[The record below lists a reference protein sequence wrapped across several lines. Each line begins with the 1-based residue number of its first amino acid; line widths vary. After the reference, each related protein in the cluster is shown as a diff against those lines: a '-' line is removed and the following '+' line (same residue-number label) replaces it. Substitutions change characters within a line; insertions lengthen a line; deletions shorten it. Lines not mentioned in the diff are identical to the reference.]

1 MLFGDDMNKKL
12 AIVTMSFKDDFKEC
26 GLLCKSIDIFVS
38 DKIIH
43 YIIVNDEDCK
53 LFQAYNYGQHA
64 IRKISEILPKWLIR
78 FPFKIA
84 GHRFHISPFT
94 YPVRGWIIQQIC
106 KLGVFEI
113 IDKDIDA
120 VLNLDSESVFM
131 RPFDYDRFVKGENY
145 VMFKLKETMLSHVDK
160 EFCIAAKRLLRATND
175 ISSLSQHSYINEGV
189 CFERKNLTELLNL
202 IASNNIFGSWRMALC
217 NTYRFSEYYLYGIY
231 VNAIL
236 GGRNHFFDDKRI
248 FPHLSIAEYNERK
261 SFENKV
267 REVMQDDK
275 IMGLWLQKTLR
286 KKNSQYYL
294 EFDAKKQVIES
305 FWKLNS

>member
-1 MLFGDDMNKKL
+1 MNKKL

-26 GLLCKSIDIFVS
+26 GLLCESIDIFVGN
-38 DKIIH
+38 DIIH
-43 YIIVNDEDCK
+43 YIIVNDEDYK
-53 LFQAYNYGQHA
+53 LFQAYNYGQHT

-113 IDKDIDA
+113 IGKDIDA

-131 RPFDYDRFVKGENY
+131 RPFNYDYFVKNEKY
-145 VMFKLKETMLSHVDK
+145 IMFRLKEIELSPVDK
-160 EFCIAAKRLLRATND
+160 GFCIVAKHLLRTDKD
-175 ISSLSQHSYINEGV
+175 ISSISQHSYINELV
-189 CFERKNLTELLNL
+189 CFERKNLTELLQL
-202 IASNNIFGSWRMALC
+202 IASNNLFGSWKMALC
-217 NTYRFSEYYLYGIY
+217 NTYRFSEYFLYGIY
-231 VNAIL
+231 VNDIL

-248 FPHLSIAEYNERK
+248 FPHLSIKEYNDEK

-275 IMGLWLQKTLR
+275 IIGLWLQKTLR
-286 KKNSQYYL
+286 KRYSENYL
-294 EFDAKKQVIES
+294 EFDTKKKIIKNYWGEGGAQC
-305 FWKLNS
+305 

>member
-1 MLFGDDMNKKL
+1 MLFGSDMNKKL

-26 GLLCKSIDIFVS
+26 GLLCKSIDIFVGNE
-38 DKIIH
+38 IIH
-43 YIIVNDEDCK
+43 YIIVNDEDYK
-53 LFQAYNYGQHA
+53 LFQAYNYGQHT

-84 GHRFHISPFT
+84 GHRFHVSPFT

-131 RPFDYDRFVKGENY
+131 RSFNYDYFVKNENY
-145 VMFKLKETMLSHVDK
+145 IMFKLKEIQLDSVDK
-160 EFCIAAKRLLRATND
+160 GFCIAAKRLLQTDKD

-202 IASNNIFGSWRMALC
+202 IASNNVFGSWKMALC
-217 NTYRFSEYYLYGIY
+217 NTYRFSEYFLYGIY
-231 VNAIL
+231 VDAIL

-248 FPHLSIAEYNERK
+248 FPHLSIKEYNERK
-261 SFENKV
+261 LFENKV
-267 REVMQDDK
+267 KEVMQDDNV
-275 IMGLWLQKTLR
+275 IGLWLQKTLR
-286 KKNSQYYL
+286 KKNSQNYL
-294 EFDAKKQVIES
+294 EFDAKKQIIES
-305 FWKLNS
+305 FWNL

>member
-1 MLFGDDMNKKL
+1 MTLMNKKL

-38 DKIIH
+38 KEIIH
-43 YIIVNDEDCK
+43 YIIVNDEDYK
-53 LFQAYNYGQHA
+53 LFQAYNYKQHV
-64 IRKISEILPKWLIR
+64 IRKKSEILPKWLIR

-131 RPFDYDRFVKGENY
+131 RPFDYDHFVKGENY
-145 VMFKLKETMLSHVDK
+145 VMFKLKESQLAPADK
-160 EFCIAAKRLLRATND
+160 EFCIAAKRLLRMDND
-175 ISSLSQHSYINEGV
+175 ILSLQQYSYINELV
-189 CFERKNLTELLNL
+189 CFERKNLTELLKL

-248 FPHLSIAEYNERK
+248 FPHLSIKEYNERE

-267 REVMQDDK
+267 KDIMQDDK
-275 IMGLWLQKTLR
+275 IIGLWLQKTLR
-286 KKNSQYYL
+286 KKNSQHYL
-294 EFDAKKQVIES
+294 DFDTKKQVIES